1 MLLFSVATALAVP
14 SLDEPLRTGASISS
28 DAAVVIGVEDY
39 AFVPDVPYARRDAHL
54 VHDLLVYTVGVPAE
68 QVQLLTDPSREQIQR
83 ALDIASAQVQTGGT
97 LWVYFAGHGAA
108 AVDDGARIVLGVDVQ
123 ADPAVFEARGLE
135 VDDLAPELPGV
146 RTVALL
152 DTCYAGVGRSGGELV
167 TGKRFAVPAWA
178 TEPSAGRIVWSAASA
193 NELASPLPA
202 VEHGAFTWLA
212 VGALRG
218 WADGELDGVADGEVA
233 LAEAEAWVGRAL
245 RGAPLNQQPELVV
258 AEVDRGVVLT
268 RGSESAPRL
277 PSSLWEA
284 GEGGPVAAPVQP
296 VASEACPWPEPPQ
309 VDATMTSVVVDG
321 TAYVVAGKTARS
333 SFRQHLQACGYVVAD
348 DLFRS
353 WRATRRT
360 TNATMYP
367 FLGVTGIVPAI
378 AGTRRKAFVQALES
392 GR

>member
-1 MLLFSVATALAVP
+1 MILFTLSTALAVP
-14 SLDEPLRTGASISS
+14 SLDEPLRTGARLAA

-39 AFVPDVPYARRDAHL
+39 AFVPDVPFARRDAHL

-68 QVQLLTDPSREQIQR
+68 QVQLLTDPSREQIER
-83 ALDIASAQVQTGGT
+83 ALDVASAQVQTGGT

-135 VDDLAPELPGV
+135 IDDLAPELPGV

-218 WADGELDGVADGEVA
+218 WADGELDGVSDGEVA

-268 RGSESAPRL
+268 RGSEPAPRL
-277 PSSLWEA
+277 PSSLWDAERS
-284 GEGGPVAAPVQP
+284 GPVAAPAKP
-296 VASEACPWPEPPQ
+296 VVSEACPWAEPPQ
-309 VDATMTSVVVDG
+309 VEATMTTVTVNGELFLVS
-321 TAYVVAGKTARS
+321 GKAARN
-333 SFRQHLQACGYVVAD
+333 SFRALLQACGYEIAD
-348 DLFRS
+348 DRFRS

-360 TNATMYP
+360 TNATIYP
-367 FLGVTGIVPAI
+367 FLSLSGVAPAL
-378 AGTRRKAFVQALES
+378 AGTRRVEFERALES